1 MLFSPD
7 AECKR
12 MRFHCNQAKECMCV
26 CVLCVCVECRGLFYV
41 ETERWQKTDE
51 MQNSC
56 GISFMSFPFVGRRRQ
71 FSLSLPVSPS
81 NVGPTS
87 CSDFSLCDASHAKRA
102 ENAENNNNQRV
113 TLATRMDLMN
123 QLSEVQCIESVKCS
137 GEKRESAL
145 KNSRFRHSSGHFNC
159 YNYSLVHAL
168 GPIRIN
174 IDRMICSV
182 RIILLFR
189 VVLTRRAKWNCDT
202 VRWSRFSAR
211 APHIHAFNARQNR
224 RRCRRH
230 QPRKSCNFIFVDFI
244 FSSRSF
250 NLTTHGKLYSLTC
263 SLAHLRPWKK
273 MIWKERKN
281 ETKRLSKP
289 LSQQA
294 EQTQTEQN
302 YLEGQEKKAFHLIQE
317 CARASPHI
325 NFTFALEMPPC
336 VHNT

>member
-1 MLFSPD
+1 
-7 AECKR
+7 
-12 MRFHCNQAKECMCV
+12 
-26 CVLCVCVECRGLFYV
+26 
-41 ETERWQKTDE
+41 
-51 MQNSC
+51 
-56 GISFMSFPFVGRRRQ
+56 MSFPFVGRRRQ
-71 FSLSLPVSPS
+71 SSLSLPVSPS

-174 IDRMICSV
+174 IDRMICSAH
-182 RIILLFR
+182 IILLFR

-273 MIWKERKN
+273 NDLKRKKKRN
-281 ETKRLSKP
+281 ETIKQAIVAASGADAERAKLSRG
-289 LSQQA
+289 
-294 EQTQTEQN
+294 T
-302 YLEGQEKKAFHLIQE
+302 GKKSIPSYSGV
-317 CARASPHI
+317 CARQPTHQFHICTWDAS
-325 NFTFALEMPPC
+325 
-336 VHNT
+336 VRS